1 MILQRRHN
9 SLRLSGLSLLG
20 LPSMWSM
27 SSVVLWLFRVVAL
40 VEGGSFR
47 VVALIERGLF
57 RVVALGGVGVV
68 VIGTVGVAWH
78 MAHCSPSLRTRY
90 L

>member
-40 VEGGSFR
+40 AGG
-47 VVALIERGLF
+47 
-57 RVVALGGVGVV
+57 GVV

-78 MAHCSPSLRTRY
+78 MAHCSPSLMTRY